1 MVESEKPPLYDLCGI
16 VYHYGSLTG
25 GHYTAACRDGNN
37 SWYSYNDQYVSLEN
51 NPANLVNKDAYVL
64 VYQRQD
70 IDPKTGLS
78 LQELKKESTLLSGEL
93 DDFLKRHDLVYKDG
107 SEY

>member
-1 MVESEKPPLYDLCGI
+1 M
-16 VYHYGSLTG
+16 
-25 GHYTAACRDGNN
+25 
-37 SWYSYNDQYVSLEN
+37 SLEN

-70 IDPKTGLS
+70 IANTS
-78 LQELKKESTLLSGEL
+78 LEDLKKVSTLSSEEL
-93 DDFLKRHDLVYKDG
+93 DDFLQKHDLVYKDG

>member
-16 VYHYGSLTG
+16 VYRYGSLTG
-25 GHYTAACRDGNN
+25 GHYTAACKDSGN
-37 SWYSYNDQYVSLEN
+37 SWYNYNDQYVSLES

-70 IDPKTGLS
+70 IARTGMS
-78 LQELKKESTLLSGEL
+78 LEELKKVSTLSSVEL
-93 DDFLKRHDLVYKDG
+93 DDFLKKHDLVYKDG
-107 SEY
+107 SDY